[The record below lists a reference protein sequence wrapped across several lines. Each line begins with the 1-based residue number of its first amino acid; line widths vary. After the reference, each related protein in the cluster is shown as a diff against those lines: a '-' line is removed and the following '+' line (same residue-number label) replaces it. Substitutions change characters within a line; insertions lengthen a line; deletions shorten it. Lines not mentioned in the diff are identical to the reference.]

1 MSSYQGILT
10 DLCRR
15 IENSESPEA
24 LRKVLQKYE
33 DTGISAVAGTE
44 DHKDESDGNQTDQNS
59 SNDKQGIAVP
69 FYPKGVTDLLVEK
82 LMVVSNEGNTT
93 TTISMAQAMAVA
105 RALVESHPGVYLQA
119 LATSVSDCVCSIPH
133 KHIVIGNEKA
143 PGLLRL
149 WVSLISHSPLPVHQ
163 LLSDSLIILLQK
175 QNIQE
180 DASDAIE
187 YIVEDWRSILAS
199 GTNSS
204 EAVRCAV
211 ILVKWVSRVPF
222 LSLANSS
229 GATELFVQMLGDF
242 DDPLQQLSLLDA
254 LIQEFDN
261 NNSISTSNP
270 SAAIDEWLA
279 SPPLMSLVLQFLK
292 DPLLADA
299 ALRYVGVL
307 SSVRPTEIAIVL
319 DHVKQVV
326 AENGGDVPT
335 RDTERLP
342 LVNAISTL
350 AMSTSEVGLNAILS
364 DSQLR
369 RTWWDTDRIAQP
381 KLKAAILV
389 SIAQALPVVEKSFGA
404 SRALEIYKM
413 VGEDHRRGYSDDS
426 TTTFWLLSKMT
437 SSPLIEVKIASMT
450 LLAAAIRIQNAAP
463 TILGV
468 FDKTAHVYLVEL
480 LLSSTREATIHAQ
493 NARYDLLIAFWDA
506 TEKYPS
512 LEENPKVLQK
522 LREKMGLGAHGQKPL
537 QYGSDELQTA

>member
-1 MSSYQGILT
+1 M
-10 DLCRR
+10 
-15 IENSESPEA
+15 ENLESPEA
-24 LRKVLQKYE
+24 LWKVLQKYE
-33 DTGISAVAGTE
+33 DTGIAAVAGDE
-44 DHKDESDGNQTDQNS
+44 DHKDESNGNQTDQNS
-59 SNDKQGIAVP
+59 SKDKQEIVIP
-69 FYPKGVTDLLVEK
+69 FHPKGVTDLLVEK
-82 LMVVSNEGNTT
+82 LMVVSNEGNAT
-93 TTISMAQAMAVA
+93 TTISRAQAMTVA
-105 RALVESHPGVYLQA
+105 RALVESLPGVYLQA
-119 LATSVSDCVCSIPH
+119 LATSVSDFVCSIPH

-163 LLSDSLIILLQK
+163 VLSDSLIILLQK
-175 QNIQE
+175 QTIQE
-180 DASDAIE
+180 DASDAID
-187 YIVEDWRSILAS
+187 YIVEDWRKILAS

-211 ILVKWVSRVPF
+211 VLVKWVSRVPF

-261 NNSISTSNP
+261 NNNISNP
-270 SAAIDEWLA
+270 SSAIDEWLA

-299 ALRYVGVL
+299 ALRYVGML
-307 SSVRPTEIAIVL
+307 SSVRPTEISIVL

-342 LVNAISTL
+342 LVNTLSTL
-350 AMSTSEVGLNAILS
+350 AMSAFEVGLNAILS
-364 DSQLR
+364 DSLLR

-389 SIAQALPVVEKSFGA
+389 SIAQALPVVEESFGA
-404 SRALEIYKM
+404 SRALEMYKM

-426 TTTFWLLSKMT
+426 TTTFWLLSKMA

-450 LLAAAIRIQNAAP
+450 LLAAAIRIENAAP

-468 FDKTAHVYLVEL
+468 FDKTAHVSLVEL
-480 LLSSTREATIHAQ
+480 LLSSNREATIHAQ
-493 NARYDLLIAFWDA
+493 SARYDLLIAFWDA
-506 TEKYPS
+506 TEKHPS

-537 QYGSDELQTA
+537 QYGSDEMQTA